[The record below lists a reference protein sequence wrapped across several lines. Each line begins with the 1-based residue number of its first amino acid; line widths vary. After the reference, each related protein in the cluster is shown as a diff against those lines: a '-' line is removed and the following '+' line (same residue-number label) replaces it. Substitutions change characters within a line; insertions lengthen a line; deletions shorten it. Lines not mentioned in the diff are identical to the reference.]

1 MAAYRAGLVQ
11 SLGELR
17 DEDRRHFGEIGDI
30 APRECLSR
38 TTSLVSLRRREDLTP
53 IAMV

>member
-11 SLGELR
+11 SWGELR
-17 DEDRRHFGEIGDI
+17 DEDRRHFDEIGDI
-30 APRECLSR
+30 APRERLSR
-38 TTSLVSLRRREDLTP
+38 MMTSLVSPGGVKISP